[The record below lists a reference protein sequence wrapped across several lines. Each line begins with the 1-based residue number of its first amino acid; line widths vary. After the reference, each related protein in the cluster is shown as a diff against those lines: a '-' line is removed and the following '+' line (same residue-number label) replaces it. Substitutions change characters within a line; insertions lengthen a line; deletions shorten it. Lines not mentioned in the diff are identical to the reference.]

1 MKMDLGIMKM
11 DTVMKMTEGKCLAIE
26 NLTVPAGTFKCFQ
39 ITRTITTAASGTN
52 TVTQT
57 VSWYAPDIGTV
68 KTENY
73 DDKGKLTS
81 SQVLIELKK

>member
-1 MKMDLGIMKM
+1 
-11 DTVMKMTEGKCLAIE
+11 MTEGKCLSVE
-26 NLTVPAGTFKCFQ
+26 NITVPAGTFKCFQ
-39 ITRTITTAASGTN
+39 ITRTITTNTMGTN
-52 TVTQT
+52 TVTRT

-81 SQVLIELKK
+81 TQVLIELKK